1 MRWGACNETLPA
13 FRGCSKQSRFFFFFF
28 FLLENTSA
36 PHLVGTFRL
45 CSSSP
50 FPWAVCLS
58 FWEKHSTHGN
68 LHFLRQGMTRSPTP
82 GCLVRAAIARF
93 HLNKLIKGP
102 ALGIIL
108 RGQSLFLP
116 GLGLNVFER
125 NPLCL
130 DGSGRFSCIKSAAS
144 YGVHGAC
151 SRGELGQDYVGRGA
165 TYLRDLE
172 RSEGWT
178 GGPSPKLCLTRLMSA
193 LFV

>member
-1 MRWGACNETLPA
+1 MHLYLDPNQKLSEQDHFLIYYYIVWDHFGPTPGGNLSALFLFSLP
-13 FRGCSKQSRFFFFFF
+13 
-28 FLLENTSA
+28 
-36 PHLVGTFRL
+36 VGR
-45 CSSSP
+45 
-50 FPWAVCLS
+50 LS
-58 FWEKHSTHGN
+58 FWERHSIHGN

-93 HLNKLIKGP
+93 HLNNLIKGP

-116 GLGLNVFER
+116 QVGLNVFER

-178 GGPSPKLCLTRLMSA
+178 SGPSPKLFLTRLMSA

>member
-1 MRWGACNETLPA
+1 
-13 FRGCSKQSRFFFFFF
+13 
-28 FLLENTSA
+28 
-36 PHLVGTFRL
+36 
-45 CSSSP
+45 
-50 FPWAVCLS
+50 
-58 FWEKHSTHGN
+58 
-68 LHFLRQGMTRSPTP
+68 MTRSPTP

-116 GLGLNVFER
+116 QVGLNVFER

-193 LFV
+193 LFVYNRRVLVVHILLQACFAFVFGSPPMVAAGAHQRLEMNGDSCFRKELLIHVKVVPKI

>member
-1 MRWGACNETLPA
+1 
-13 FRGCSKQSRFFFFFF
+13 
-28 FLLENTSA
+28 
-36 PHLVGTFRL
+36 
-45 CSSSP
+45 
-50 FPWAVCLS
+50 
-58 FWEKHSTHGN
+58 
-68 LHFLRQGMTRSPTP
+68 MTRSPTP

-116 GLGLNVFER
+116 QVGLNVFER

-130 DGSGRFSCIKSAAS
+130 EGSGRLSCIKSAAS